1 MGTRDRGLRLKSLC
15 GALQAL
21 LSMKYT
27 GLLYT
32 VVSQQKIVALVE
44 FRGLVAMSQNKCK
57 PQIQNSHFS
66 LRLSVS
72 ILVKYGTDNDL
83 MS

>member
-21 LSMKYT
+21 SSMKCT

-44 FRGLVAMSQNKCK
+44 FRGLVTMS
-57 PQIQNSHFS
+57 
-66 LRLSVS
+66 
-72 ILVKYGTDNDL
+72 
-83 MS
+83 